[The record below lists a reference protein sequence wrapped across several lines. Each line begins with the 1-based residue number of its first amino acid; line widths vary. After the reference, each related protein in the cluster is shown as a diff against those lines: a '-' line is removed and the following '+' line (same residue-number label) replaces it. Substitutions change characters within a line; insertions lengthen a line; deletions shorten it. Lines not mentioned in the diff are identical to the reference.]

1 MKNILKKITKNI
13 FYISFVFILMLFIN
27 KVIFVVSTL
36 NKKLYDYNS
45 YYYQWKFGK
54 IHYTAMGSGKPILCI
69 HSMRSGS
76 SSYEFSKIT
85 KHLAKTHTVYA
96 IDLIGFGLSEKP
108 KITYTAYMYVQ
119 LLHDFIKDV
128 IQEDTDIITS
138 GHSNSFVTMLC
149 IQNSNYIN
157 KLIFIN
163 PGDLTKLSRN
173 PVKKYSMLKYLLET
187 PIIGTM
193 IYLVINSKGQLKRQF
208 KNMYFY
214 NDNHIG
220 KKFINSFYENS
231 HIGEANNKFVYA
243 SNLCRYNN
251 VNIVSALEQINNSI
265 YIIQGNERTGAYE
278 DIINDYK
285 KTNASIESS
294 IIYKTKEFPHIE
306 KPKAILEVLSIY
318 LS

>member
-1 MKNILKKITKNI
+1 
-13 FYISFVFILMLFIN
+13 MLFIN
-27 KVIFVVSTL
+27 KVIFAIATL

-69 HSMRSGS
+69 HSMKSGS
-76 SSYEFSKIT
+76 SSYEFSKLT
-85 KHLAKTHTVYA
+85 KQLAKNHTVYA

-138 GHSNSFVTMLC
+138 GHSNSFVTMLS

-163 PGDLTKLSRN
+163 PGDLTKLSKN
-173 PVKKYSMLKYLLET
+173 PIKKYSILKYILET

-193 IYLVINSKGQLKRQF
+193 LYLVINSKNQIKRQF
-208 KNMYFY
+208 KKSYFY
-214 NDNHIG
+214 NDTHISN
-220 KKFINSFYENS
+220 KFIDSFYENS
-231 HIGEANNKFVYA
+231 HIGDANNKFIFA

-251 VNIVSALEQINNSI
+251 VNITTALEQINNSI
-265 YIIQGNERTGAYE
+265 YIIQGNERTE
-278 DIINDYK
+278 PFENIINEYK
-285 KTNASIESS
+285 KANASIESS

-306 KPKAILEVLSIY
+306 KPKAVLEVLSLY

>member
-1 MKNILKKITKNI
+1 MKNILKKITK
-13 FYISFVFILMLFIN
+13 FSLYISFVFITMLFIN
-27 KVIFVVSTL
+27 KVIFAIATL

-69 HSMRSGS
+69 HSMKSGS
-76 SSYEFSKIT
+76 SSYEFSKLT
-85 KHLAKTHTVYA
+85 KQLAKNHTVYA

-138 GHSNSFVTMLC
+138 GHSNSFVTMLS

-163 PGDLTKLSRN
+163 PGDLTKLSKN
-173 PVKKYSMLKYLLET
+173 PIKKYSILKYILET

-193 IYLVINSKGQLKRQF
+193 LYLVINSKNQIKRQF
-208 KNMYFY
+208 KKSYFY
-214 NDNHIG
+214 NDTHISN
-220 KKFINSFYENS
+220 KFIDSFYENS
-231 HIGEANNKFVYA
+231 HIGDANNKFIFA

-251 VNIVSALEQINNSI
+251 VNITTALEQINNSI
-265 YIIQGNERTGAYE
+265 YIIQGNERTE
-278 DIINDYK
+278 PFENIINEYK
-285 KTNASIESS
+285 KANASIESS

-306 KPKAILEVLSIY
+306 KPKAVLEVLSLY